1 MRIEIGF
8 FHFTAVATR
17 LAAGVGRLAVAA
29 GKHNICGAVWEPRP
43 GEITLLPQEL
53 LEGLH
58 CRCNRLFDTRPHG
71 AAGTAGVAA
80 VSMRS
85 PYFANILLGGEDL
98 HSKHFKVI
106 T

>member
-58 CRCNRLFDTRPHG
+58 CRCNRLFD
-71 AAGTAGVAA
+71 
-80 VSMRS
+80 SMRS
-85 PYFANILLGGEDL
+85 PYFANILLGGRRPP
-98 HSKHFKVI
+98 HKAF
-106 T
+106 